1 MFGDTIFQPIEEI
14 SKDTSHNSDLAS
26 IPIVGEI
33 ISMIMSF
40 FGWIWAGLNVLF
52 NLLTFNIGH
61 GIPTIV
67 RILILV
73 PYYGVLIYIILP
85 VLIEFMKGIGNL
97 IPFT

>member
-1 MFGDTIFQPIEEI
+1 MFGDTVFQPIEEVN
-14 SKDTSHNSDLAS
+14 KDTSHNSD
-26 IPIVGEI
+26 IPVIGGMLE
-33 ISMIMSF
+33 F

-61 GIPTIV
+61 GIPTIA

-85 VLIEFMKGIGNL
+85 VLTEFMKAIGSL